1 MQGKFR
7 SQQLLALLKKLESIA
22 FTGTLHLNLEE
33 KDDQT
38 SRCII
43 AFQSGR
49 VMYALPCLPDI
60 HSIIDF
66 LEHKLHRQWIAPAVE
81 FASRQLQNSQ
91 STQELIERLIA
102 MELFTWGEI
111 EAVFYAQTIVRL
123 EKIWDFGGSF
133 QLDKRLMLRLR
144 SAWKVGDL
152 MLELAHRRDRWTAIR
167 SIIPSMQM
175 IPSINTNKNSA
186 KSPAPIAP
194 SVKKHLDEWVDGKRS
209 LADIA
214 EGVDKDPIQIAHSYA
229 KWIQEGWITFQA
241 KTDSL
246 PLILA
251 IDDSAVVQ
259 QLIQRTLSS
268 FCRVAVA
275 GNAVDGLSIMY
286 HQPVRLLL
294 LDVMMPEI
302 DGLEV
307 CRTIRRMPQFSDLPI
322 IMLTG
327 KDGFFDKV
335 KGKLA
340 GTNEYIT
347 KPFEADQ
354 LQQLVKQ
361 YLCLPATCPTQAVPN
376 VAVNGATQT
385 ATKIQPKTQSNNANQ
400 NASASSASSNNN
412 AGTNSSTN
420 TNGNG
425 NGNSNTNSN
434 SNSNSN
440 VTRATRV
447 NPNPINPNPAPSAPS
462 QDSMT
467 THIQYQCN

>member
-7 SQQLLALLKKLESIA
+7 GQQLLALLKKLESIS

-33 KDDQT
+33 KENQT
-38 SRCII
+38 SRCIV
-43 AFQSGR
+43 AFQNGQ
-49 VMYALPCLPDI
+49 VMYALPYLPDI
-60 HSIIDF
+60 RSIIDF

-81 FASRQLQNSQ
+81 FASRQLQNPQ
-91 STQELIERLIA
+91 SSQELIERLIA

-123 EKIWDFGGSF
+123 ETIWQMGGIF
-133 QLDKRLMLRLR
+133 QLDKRLNLKLR

-152 MLELAHRRDRWTAIR
+152 LLELAHRRDRWTTIKTV
-167 SIIPSMQM
+167 IPSMKAIPNIHRISAQ
-175 IPSINTNKNSA
+175 ISPSI
-186 KSPAPIAP
+186 
-194 SVKKHLDEWVDGKRS
+194 KKHLNEWVDGKRS
-209 LADIA
+209 LAEIA
-214 EGVDKDPIQIAHSYA
+214 EGVDKDPLQIAHSYA
-229 KWIQEGWITFQA
+229 KWIQEGWIALQS

-251 IDDSAVVQ
+251 IDDSAIVQ

-286 HQPVRLLL
+286 HQPVKLLL

-327 KDGFFDKV
+327 KDGFFDKM

-347 KPFEADQ
+347 KPFESDQ
-354 LQQLVKQ
+354 LKQLVKQ
-361 YLCLPATCPTQAVPN
+361 YLSLPETDLIQPMPRAARPAPNPQPMPTPATKLQPN
-376 VAVNGATQT
+376 ASSSVTGN
-385 ATKIQPKTQSNNANQ
+385 ATKAT
-400 NASASSASSNNN
+400 
-412 AGTNSSTN
+412 
-420 TNGNG
+420 
-425 NGNSNTNSN
+425 
-434 SNSNSN
+434 
-440 VTRATRV
+440 TR
-447 NPNPINPNPAPSAPS
+447 INPNPSPNAPAPPHPAPAPP
-462 QDSMT
+462 QESMT
-467 THIQYQCN
+467 TSHIQYQCN

>member
-7 SQQLLALLKKLESIA
+7 SQQLLALLKKLESIS

-33 KDDQT
+33 KENQT
-38 SRCII
+38 SRCIV
-43 AFQSGR
+43 AFQNGQ
-49 VMYALPCLPDI
+49 VMYALPYLPDI
-60 HSIIDF
+60 RSIIDF

-81 FASRQLQNSQ
+81 FASRQLQNPQ
-91 STQELIERLIA
+91 SSQELIERLIA

-123 EKIWDFGGSF
+123 ETIWQFGGIF
-133 QLDKRLMLRLR
+133 QLDKRLNLRLR
-144 SAWKVGDL
+144 SSWKVSDL
-152 MLELAHRRDRWTAIR
+152 LLELAHRRDRWTAIKP
-167 SIIPSMQM
+167 IIPSMKSIPM
-175 IPSINTNKNSA
+175 INKISA
-186 KSPAPIAP
+186 QISP
-194 SVKKHLDEWVDGKRS
+194 SVKKHLNEWVDGKRS

-214 EGVDKDPIQIAHSYA
+214 EGVDKDPLQIAHSYA
-229 KWIQEGWITFQA
+229 KWIQEGWITFQS
-241 KTDSL
+241 KTDTM

-251 IDDSAVVQ
+251 IDDSAIVQ

-327 KDGFFDKV
+327 KDGFFDKM

-340 GTNEYIT
+340 GTNEYMT
-347 KPFEADQ
+347 KPFESEQ
-354 LQQLVKQ
+354 LKQLVKQ
-361 YLCLPATCPTQAVPN
+361 YLCLPETEPAQPAPIARPSSPQPMTKVQSK
-376 VAVNGATQT
+376 VNG
-385 ATKIQPKTQSNNANQ
+385 NA
-400 NASASSASSNNN
+400 
-412 AGTNSSTN
+412 
-420 TNGNG
+420 
-425 NGNSNTNSN
+425 TNSN
-434 SNSNSN
+434 A
-440 VTRATRV
+440 TRATTR
-447 NPNPINPNPAPSAPS
+447 INPNPNPNLNPNPNVPANPNPPPVPPT
-462 QDSMT
+462 QESMT
-467 THIQYQCN
+467 TSHIQYQCN